1 MPLPCPVCKT
11 PLHVDLQWLMQNP
24 VCQCPECNSVMDFT
38 VPPELKKDVEE
49 ALKGINSIKDKYKGI
64 AKFGN
69 NNQKLI

>member
-1 MPLPCPVCKT
+1 M
-11 PLHVDLQWLMQNP
+11 NF
-24 VCQCPECNSVMDFT
+24 E